1 MRSILD
7 VCLCGAGKLLPRSY
21 GVTATRCYSTNRNDH
36 SSVIDYLSCNACGL
50 RYDAKEE
57 GESLYYLRQTAHRH
71 AIELNQKPDQCV
83 FCASTKIAAEE
94 AIFGNGIASS
104 RDPRKHPKYAFC
116 ETCNSSLGRLPV
128 DPLLVAEYEQ
138 WLKNQTR
145 ELDNLN

>member
-83 FCASTKIAAEE
+83 FCARSRQKRRSSATESHHREIRASIQNTPFARRATAHSEGFQLTRCSLRNTNSGSKTKRANST
-94 AIFGNGIASS
+94 
-104 RDPRKHPKYAFC
+104 
-116 ETCNSSLGRLPV
+116 T
-128 DPLLVAEYEQ
+128 
-138 WLKNQTR
+138 
-145 ELDNLN
+145 